1 VSLGAVVLDMDG
13 LMLDTEPVYKS
24 SWQQA
29 CAELGFHLSDQDY
42 EPYIGRPTG
51 DCEPELAHFFGPS
64 FPLERFRVLWPELW
78 ESVIR
83 EHGVAQK
90 PGLDALLT
98 FLESQKIPK
107 AVATSTASEYTKFT
121 LRNGG
126 VDPSRFAAIVTRDQV
141 PNGKPAPDLYL
152 EAARRLGVHPTRC
165 IALEDSDAGVLS
177 AAAAGMRAI
186 CVPDLK
192 QPSDA
197 ARRAAWRV
205 VPSLNEARLEIAK
218 EQA

>member
-1 VSLGAVVLDMDG
+1 MDG
-13 LMLDTEPVYKS
+13 LMLDTEPVYKR

-51 DCEPELAHFFGPS
+51 DCEPELAAWFGPS
-64 FPLERFRVLWPELW
+64 FPLEQFRVRWPELW

-83 EHGVAQK
+83 ENGVAQK
-90 PGLDALLT
+90 SGLEALLG
-98 FLESQKIPK
+98 FLESQNVPK
-107 AVATSTASEYTKFT
+107 AVATSTASEDTKFT
-121 LRNGG
+121 LRSGG
-126 VDPSRFAAIVTRDQV
+126 VDPARFSAIVTRDQV

-152 EAARRLGVHPTRC
+152 EAARRLGADPTQC
-165 IALEDSDAGVLS
+165 IALEDSDAGTLS

-192 QPSDA
+192 QPSEA
-197 ARRAAWRV
+197 ARKAAWRV
-205 VPSLNEARLEIAK
+205 APSLNEARTEIASLLRAK
-218 EQA
+218 EE